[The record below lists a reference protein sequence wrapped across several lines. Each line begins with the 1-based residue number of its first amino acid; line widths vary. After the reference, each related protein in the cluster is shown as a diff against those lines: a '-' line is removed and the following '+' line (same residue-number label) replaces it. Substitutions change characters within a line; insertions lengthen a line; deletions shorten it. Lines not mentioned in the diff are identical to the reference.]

1 VSTNN
6 RTDLK
11 SQLVERRLDRMRLG
25 QAATEIIPLVSD
37 PEFRVALVP
46 LRESEYRQVLSI
58 IARIQVSDTM
68 AGLQFRDRVQSEELL
83 VRSLRDPK
91 NLDTWLFDSAEEMNE
106 ILDVADIDMLIDE
119 FNEMS
124 EKSNPAIDQI
134 PEEEFVV
141 LKKVLQTM
149 DWNALSGRSWYAAK
163 RFLGALTTQGLL
175 RGSFLG
181 STSISP
187 LITMSEEEESTPT
200 AS

>member
-68 AGLQFRDRVQSEELL
+68 AGLQYRDRVQSEELL

-124 EKSNPAIDQI
+124 EKSNPAIDRI

-175 RGSFLG
+175 RGSLLG

-187 LITMSEEEESTPT
+187 SISMSEEEESTPT